1 MLSVLRT
8 QYAKLSPVTLA
19 YQLARCHLHSLS
31 AVDSP
36 LGQSLSRPNVARLTF
51 VGPNA
56 PAAAGDATLW
66 VSEKIQ
72 YHHQHVRDPIG
83 LPSQVS

>member
-1 MLSVLRT
+1 M
-8 QYAKLSPVTLA
+8 Q
-19 YQLARCHLHSLS
+19 SLS
-31 AVDSP
+31 AVDGP

-51 VGPNA
+51 VGSNA

-66 VSEKIQ
+66 VSAEIQ
-72 YHHQHVRDPIG
+72 YHNQHVRDPIG